1 LDIAMFAGVTIQGR
15 VGDRY
20 RIEFRTDIDAADQW
34 RTLAE
39 IELPTADYIYHDI
52 ESAGMPR
59 RYYRAVLVGEP
70 AMQPQDWIWIVPGT
84 FRMGSP
90 DVEPGR
96 LDNEGPQTDVTLTQ
110 GFLMSRYEVTQL
122 LYEAVMGDNPSLFQG
137 NSWRPVERVSWTDA
151 ITFCERLTARE
162 REAGRL
168 PPGYVYRLP
177 TEAEWEFA
185 CRGGWTGPFGWGTS
199 TEEATVKQF
208 AWYQGNARADVW
220 TDPHATHE
228 GPQRIGL
235 LRTNALGLADMH
247 GNVWEWCLDSEG
259 AYPGGAVTDWQ
270 GPMTGSRHVA
280 RGGSW
285 RDAAT
290 DCRSARRLVAEETH
304 RDSHLGFR
312 LVLGPVA
319 NPRLVW
325 ISPGAFTMG
334 SQFGGDESPRTRVT
348 IPYGFWMGKYE
359 VTQGEYEAMTGVN
372 PSLFSG
378 VSERPVENVN
388 WSSAMAYC
396 KKLTARER
404 AGGRL
409 PAGCAY
415 RLPTE
420 VEWEY
425 ACRAGTTTLFSFGF
439 AEGTHYLEY
448 LPVLNEYSW
457 NAHNSKTPTSIHPL
471 GETHP
476 VGLKKPNPWGLYDMH
491 GNVWEWTLDWYG
503 WYPGGSVIYSTSDEW
518 RTYGG
523 HCLRGG
529 AWCIDARGMLS
540 SDRHNW
546 MESTPV
552 KPTDGF
558 GFRVVLGP
566 AL

>member
-1 LDIAMFAGVTIQGR
+1 MHAGVTITGR
-15 VGDRY
+15 VGQRY
-20 RIEFRTDIDAADQW
+20 RIDYRTDLDGLDEW
-34 RTLAE
+34 RALAE
-39 IELPTADYIYHDI
+39 IELPSTTFTYYDPEPAAAAH
-52 ESAGMPR
+52 
-59 RYYRAVLVGEP
+59 RYYQAVLVGEP
-70 AMQPQDWIWIVPGT
+70 DLRPQDWIWIVPGA
-84 FRMGSP
+84 FQMGSGG
-90 DVEPGR
+90 DEPGR
-96 LDNEGPQTDVTLTQ
+96 LDNEGPQTDVTLTR

-122 LYEAVMGDNPSLFQG
+122 LYEAVMGVNPSAFRG
-137 NSWRPVERVSWTDA
+137 NAWCPVEQVTWNDA
-151 ITFCERLTARE
+151 VTFCERLTTRE
-162 REAGRL
+162 QKAGRL

-177 TEAEWEFA
+177 TEAEWELA
-185 CRGGWTGPFGWGTS
+185 CRGGSTGAFGWGDATD
-199 TEEATVKQF
+199 EATVRQF
-208 AWYQGNARADVW
+208 AWYEGNARADVW
-220 TDPHATHE
+220 TDPHASRE
-228 GPQRIGL
+228 GPQRVGL
-235 LRTNALGLADMH
+235 LRTNAFGLFDMH

-259 AYPGGAVTDWQ
+259 AYPGGVVSDWQ
-270 GPMTGSRHVA
+270 GPTTGTRHVV

-285 RDAAT
+285 REAAT
-290 DCRSARRLVAEETH
+290 DCRSARRLVAEATH
-304 RDSHLGFR
+304 RDPAIGFR

-334 SQFGGDESPRTRVT
+334 SELGGDESPRTRVT

-359 VTQGEYEAMTGVN
+359 VTQAEYEAVTGTN

-378 VSERPVENVN
+378 VPERPVENVN
-388 WSSAMAYC
+388 WASAMAYC
-396 KKLTARER
+396 KRLTARER
-404 AGGRL
+404 SAGRL

-425 ACRAGTTTLFSFGF
+425 TCRAGTTTLFSFGF
-439 AEGTHYLEY
+439 AEGTHYTEY

-503 WYPGGSVIYSTSDEW
+503 WYPGGSVIYSISRDW
-518 RTYGG
+518 QTYSG

-529 AWCIDARGMLS
+529 AWCIDARGLLS

-546 MESTPV
+546 LESIPI

-558 GFRVVLGP
+558 GFRVVLAP